1 MNEYFHFV
9 DFFEAAFWFY
19 YEENLRA
26 LSDAGARLARLSLLD
41 SGDAQA
47 SMCGW
52 ESLDGLYLGGG
63 FPEDFAFQ
71 LSRSP
76 LLPLLGKL
84 ANDGLPIY
92 AECGGLMLLAKKL
105 VHQGKVWPMA
115 AIFPMTVEF
124 CDRPQGLGYVEGA
137 VRMDNPFFPVGLR
150 LRGHEFHYSRCQ
162 WNGAMPETVL
172 QLERGVGMGT
182 SNGTGHDGLLRNNAW
197 GSYTHI
203 FAPAVPAW
211 ARNFVAL
218 ATAYHR
224 RRGV

>member
-1 MNEYFHFV
+1 
-9 DFFEAAFWFY
+9 
-19 YEENLRA
+19 
-26 LSDAGARLARLSLLD
+26 
-41 SGDAQA
+41 
-47 SMCGW
+47 
-52 ESLDGLYLGGG
+52 
-63 FPEDFAFQ
+63 
-71 LSRSP
+71 
-76 LLPLLGKL
+76 
-84 ANDGLPIY
+84 
-92 AECGGLMLLAKKL
+92 MLLAKKL

-137 VRMDNPFFPVGLR
+137 VRRDNPFFPVGLR